1 MDKKTAVK
9 FSFLVGLPLM
19 LGAGILKFFE
29 MISREGLGENGLALC
44 AGFASALISG
54 IIAIKLLLW
63 LAEKANF
70 NVFVVY
76 RILLGIVL
84 LLV

>member
-1 MDKKTAVK
+1 
-9 FSFLVGLPLM
+9 PLM

-29 MISREGLGENGLALC
+29 MISREGLGENGLALA
-44 AGFASALISG
+44 AGFVSTLISG

-70 NVFVVY
+70 NVFVIY